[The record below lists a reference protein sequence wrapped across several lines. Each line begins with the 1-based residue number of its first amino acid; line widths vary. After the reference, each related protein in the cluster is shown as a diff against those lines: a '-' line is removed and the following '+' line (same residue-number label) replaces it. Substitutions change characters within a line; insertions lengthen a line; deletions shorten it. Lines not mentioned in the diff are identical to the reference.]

1 MAPQITRI
9 SRAGARRVAL
19 ALVGVGILTA
29 ATAGPIGA
37 ASAQV
42 EAPQRG
48 EPLATVWMAVGD
60 VVEVDVAPGFVGM
73 VDSYSARSDN
83 EAAVRASTAGSTV
96 SLTAVAEGAAF
107 IEVTATND
115 GGSLS
120 QWIGVVSQAAPT
132 TPASDGADAEAEDN
146 GGGETTPAEDPA
158 PLSIVLSSRA
168 FCHAS
173 HAEDMGWEGES
184 ERIDRSLVTSFDLAY
199 SVIGGR
205 PPYVVT
211 SPDGVEPASLPSGE
225 LRLACAVPAAGTG
238 SGDGREYYRRRLG
251 ATAFALNVS
260 DADGVTARAEVVVH
274 VSAGTTYVNNGD
286 GTVSELLNVPG
297 LANPGPSYVLGTPTA
312 WTLVALVPGLDLRF
326 DRLDSEG
333 IAHFADTAHGWEVR
347 LDWVT
352 GAEVGRTAGAT
363 PDSNPL
369 IVHTRPEFRLEDAEM
384 MSPGPDEELHNQQ

>member
-1 MAPQITRI
+1 MPHRRARAAAGSLTR
-9 SRAGARRVAL
+9 ALVAL
-19 ALVGVGILTA
+19 AVVAVGTGATTGSVG
-29 ATAGPIGA
+29 
-37 ASAQV
+37 AQV
-42 EAPQRG
+42 GAPQRG
-48 EPLATVWMAVGD
+48 APFATVWMNVGE
-60 VVEVDVAPGFVGM
+60 VMEVEMSPGFVGA

-83 EAAVRASTAGSTV
+83 ETAVRASTAGSTV
-96 SLTAVAEGAAF
+96 SLAAVAEGAAF

-115 GGSLS
+115 DGSLS
-120 QWIGVVSQAAPT
+120 QWIGVVSQATPT
-132 TPASDGADAEAEDN
+132 TPASDGADAQAEDN
-146 GGGETTPAEDPA
+146 GGGETTPAEETTPAQDPA
-158 PLSIVLSSRA
+158 PLSIVLASRA

-173 HAEDMGWEGES
+173 HAEVMGSEGES

-238 SGDGREYYRRRLG
+238 SGDGREYYRRRPG

-260 DADGVTARAEVVVH
+260 DADGITARAEVVVH

-297 LANPGPSYVLGTPTA
+297 LANPGPSYVLGTPTT

-333 IAHFADTAHGWEVR
+333 IAHFADTAHGWEIR

-369 IVHTRPEFRLEDAEM
+369 IVHTRPVSRPEDAEM
-384 MSPGPDEELHNQQ
+384 MSSGPDE